1 MIKIAAKQSRTELAE
16 RVQELSGENV
26 YACFQ
31 CGTCTSGCP
40 YIQEMDIAPDKL
52 MRRLMFGMEEVLS
65 SKTIWLCSSCFMCA
79 ERCPRDIDVAKV
91 MEALRQITLRQN
103 RDHANLSAMPAEQLE
118 NIPQIALVSYL
129 RKSTS

>member
-1 MIKIAAKQSRTELAE
+1 MIKRAAKQTRNELAE

-26 YACFQ
+26 YACYQ

-40 YIQEMDIAPDKL
+40 FVRDMDIAPDKL
-52 MRRLMFGMEEVLS
+52 MRRLMYGMEDVLA
-65 SKTIWLCSSCFMCA
+65 SKTIWLCVSCFMCA

-103 RDHANLSAMPAEQLE
+103 HDHGQLTALTGDAIE
-118 NIPQIALVSYL
+118 HIPQIALVSYL
-129 RKSTS
+129 RKMTS

>member
-1 MIKIAAKQSRTELAE
+1 MIKIAANQSRTELAE

-52 MRRLMFGMEEVLS
+52 MRRLMFGMEDVLS

-103 RDHANLSAMPAEQLE
+103 RDHSNLSAMGADQLE

>member
-1 MIKIAAKQSRTELAE
+1 MIKIAAKHPRTELAE